1 MPRHTCDCGAKY
13 RFPES
18 SIGKRSKCKRCG
30 AVFTLVDDEN
40 GVIPVAEDIGVSP
53 DAASEPGGRPLT
65 TAQGEVFA
73 PAGSPA
79 SLPSTGEST
88 GRVAT
93 ADHVGDAF
101 KPGLSTD
108 VLWTFLFP
116 ASPGNLVTFV
126 VIWVVMLIIPF
137 ASLGVLAYGLIGVL
151 INGWYAAFRLAV
163 LQSAAA
169 GEHDLPS
176 PAFSRDLVDDL
187 IYPLFQWIGSWVVV
201 YLPACVYLLLA
212 CLGGNVDPFDALRMV
227 SGGIERVFHQA
238 GAQPPVFSVLVCVGA
253 FLWPMIVLCIALGG
267 FQTVYRLDLIVS
279 TIIRTFPV
287 YILTVLLMFG
297 AAFLQRTLIV
307 SASGV
312 SLRLVISVGV
322 TVYFDIVLMRLIGL
336 YYYHFKDRFA
346 WSWG

>member
-1 MPRHTCDCGAKY
+1 MPHHTCDCGARY

-18 SIGKRSKCKRCG
+18 SIGKRSKCKQCG

-40 GVIPVAEDIGVSP
+40 GVIPVAEDIGASP
-53 DAASEPGGRPLT
+53 DAAPEGNVRPLSPV
-65 TAQGEVFA
+65 QGEIFA
-73 PAGSPA
+73 PAGSLG
-79 SLPSTGEST
+79 SIPSVGPTLEQ
-88 GRVAT
+88 VA
-93 ADHVGDAF
+93 GDAL
-101 KPGLSTD
+101 KPDFSTD

-116 ASPGNLVTFV
+116 ASPGNLITFI
-126 VIWVVMLIIPF
+126 VIWVVMLIISFVP
-137 ASLGVLAYGLIGVL
+137 LGLRAIGLMVWIL
-151 INGWYAAFRLAV
+151 INGWYAAFRFAV
-163 LQSAAA
+163 LEAAAA

-201 YLPACVYLLLA
+201 YIPACVYLLLA

-227 SGGIERVFHQA
+227 FGGIERVFHQA
-238 GAQPPVFSVLVCVGA
+238 GGQPPVFSILVCVGA

-312 SLRLVISVGV
+312 SMRFIISAGV

-336 YYYHFKDRFA
+336 YYHHFKDRFA

>member
-1 MPRHTCDCGAKY
+1 MPRHTCDCGARY

-18 SIGKRSKCKRCG
+18 SIGKRSKCKQCG

-40 GVIPVAEDIGVSP
+40 GVIPVAEDTGASP
-53 DAASEPGGRPLT
+53 DVAPEPGVGPLT

-79 SLPSTGEST
+79 SIHSVGS
-88 GRVAT
+88 GAGQI
-93 ADHVGDAF
+93 AGDAL
-101 KPGLSTD
+101 KPGFSTD

-137 ASLGVLAYGLIGVL
+137 ASLGVLAGGLIGVL

-201 YLPACVYLLLA
+201 YIPACVYLLLA
-212 CLGGNVDPFDALRMV
+212 CLGGNVDPFDALRMAF
-227 SGGIERVFHQA
+227 GGIERVFHQA
-238 GAQPPVFSVLVCVGA
+238 GGQPPVFSILVCVGA

-312 SLRLVISVGV
+312 SMRFVISVGV